1 MPVRLFAGAKDG
13 HIMHRL
19 SLLEQHRRR
28 KPIASRPVR
37 KCFLPTKKKGKE
49 KKKKKKQS
57 IPGRYMYL

>member
-28 KPIASRPVR
+28 KPITSRPVR
-37 KCFLPTKKKGKE
+37 KCFLPTKKGKNKEKE
-49 KKKKKKQS
+49 KKKEKEAVH
-57 IPGRYMYL
+57 PR